1 MYPFSVGDKNRL
13 GEVVEKKS
21 IAMESCFQAGY
32 SGEDV
37 GQHFPAISFNH
48 NELLKQPSGKIYRKK
63 FINAVNH
70 IHFEEGQLFAHML
83 HQSSGEEFLVRV
95 SPEPCQGPDLICRFE
110 GGFPLRMQDLVLR
123 NLLIDDGKAIAC
135 MPAYLVETSRT
146 HVSVMMGERGFIFN
160 DRQSKRFHSMLVNV
174 RLKQGSREVQGA
186 LEDFSSHGFRI
197 SSKDGDLAG
206 LDPRDGIEVDLY
218 KEDAL
223 IYSGMCRLI
232 RTEDNGHAVAL
243 SPYEDQRRVFKRRKL
258 RNPRLTLVPT
268 PKISCAHPLSK
279 RKVTYEISDITTS
292 GFSIIEDAGGSL
304 LIPGLI
310 MRDVSI
316 LFAGSF
322 RLRCD
327 AQVVHSQKVGK
338 ALRRFGIAII
348 DMDMATYSKLFDIV
362 SNAEDIHANFTND
375 ISMEALWEFFFE
387 TGFIYPK
394 KYLSLYL
401 HKEAFKRSYETL
413 YQNGPDIFGYFTYQ
427 RNGTIYGHASIIK
440 AYHRTWMIHHLA
452 AKPLEKK
459 RTGLFVLKHI
469 LNYFDGLY
477 RMPAVGM
484 DYMIFYFRPENKFPD
499 YFFGGFCR
507 ELGNPKACSI
517 DRFAYLNCDRHGDH
531 GLPEGWR
538 LEDTTSRDVDDL
550 TGWYD
555 RLSGG
560 LMIRS
565 FCLAKGGV
573 VGESVEEMYA
583 RVGLRRRYSLVK
595 LTCGAQ
601 VKAYLLVDESDVG
614 INLSDLLNSVK
625 VFVTD
630 GKDLAWDT
638 LATAIRAAVANVYST
653 EKFPVLVYPMS
664 YVEQEKIAHEKTYN
678 LWVLDSLYGD
688 DYSEHLKAKAR
699 FSLIKFGIGYLKKKL
714 LGK

>member
-1 MYPFSVGDKNRL
+1 M
-13 GEVVEKKS
+13 EKKS
-21 IAMESCFQAGY
+21 IASESSSQAEYFGVD
-32 SGEDV
+32 E
-37 GQHFPAISFNH
+37 QPHFRAISFNH
-48 NELLKQPSGKIYRKK
+48 NGLLKQPSGKIYRKK

-70 IHFEEGQLFAHML
+70 IHFEEGQLFAHMR

-95 SPEPCQGPDLICRFE
+95 SPEPCQGPDLRCRFD
-110 GGFPLRMQDLVLR
+110 GGFPLRIQDLVLR
-123 NLLIDDGKAIAC
+123 NLLIDDGKSITC

-146 HVSVMMGERGFIFN
+146 HVSVMIGERGFIFN
-160 DRQSKRFHSMLVNV
+160 ERQFRRFHSMLVNV

-186 LEDFSSHGFRI
+186 LDDFSSQGFRV
-197 SSKDGDLAG
+197 SSKDNGLAG
-206 LDPRDGIEVDLY
+206 LDPRDGIEVELY
-218 KEDAL
+218 RENAL

-232 RTEDNGHAVAL
+232 RTEENGRAIAL
-243 SPYEDQRRVFKRRKL
+243 SPHEIQRTVFKRRKR
-258 RNPRLTLVPT
+258 RNPRLTLIPT

-292 GFSIIEDAGGSL
+292 GFSIIDNADGSL

-310 MRDVSI
+310 IRDVSI
-316 LFAGSF
+316 LFAGNL

-327 AQVVHSQKVGK
+327 AQVVHSQKVRK
-338 ALRRFGIAII
+338 NLRRFGIAII

-413 YQNGPDIFGYFTYQ
+413 YKNGPDIFGYFTYQ
-427 RNGTIYGHASIIK
+427 KNGTIYGHASIIK

-507 ELGNPKACSI
+507 ELNNPKACSI
-517 DRFAYLNCDRHGDH
+517 DRFAYLTCDRHGNH
-531 GLPEGWR
+531 GLPEGWK
-538 LEDTTSRDVDDL
+538 LEDATSKDVDDL
-550 TGWYD
+550 TCWYD
-555 RLSGG
+555 RISGG
-560 LMIRS
+560 LMMRS
-565 FCLAKGGV
+565 FCLAKGGA
-573 VGESVEEMYA
+573 VGASVEEMYA
-583 RVGLRRRYSLVK
+583 RVGLRRSYSLVK
-595 LTCGAQ
+595 LTFGTQ
-601 VKAYLLVDESDVG
+601 TKAYLLIDESDVG

-638 LATAIRAAVANVYST
+638 LSTAIRAAAGKVYPA

-664 YVEQEKIAHEKTYN
+664 YVEQKKVAQEKTYN
-678 LWVLDSLYGD
+678 LWALDSLYGD

-699 FSLIKFGIGYLKKKL
+699 FSLIKFGIGYLKKKFL
-714 LGK
+714 RK